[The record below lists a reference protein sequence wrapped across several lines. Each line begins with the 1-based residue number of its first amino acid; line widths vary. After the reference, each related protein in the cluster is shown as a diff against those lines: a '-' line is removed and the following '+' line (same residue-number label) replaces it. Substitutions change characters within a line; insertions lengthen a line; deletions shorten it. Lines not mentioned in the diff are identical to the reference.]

1 MNYFESLYS
10 SKIKRIVIPIP
21 GFRRYNKTITE
32 EGDSEFIG
40 RERIMSRILSW
51 LTESNNFT
59 GACLVTGYRGMGKSS
74 FVGEALSKI
83 VNHSTINKR
92 IFALL
97 KVVWLLITCHFL
109 MYIPL
114 NKRLAEMGTMHWLI
128 LFGLLLIVGCIL
140 YQIYR
145 KCIFK
150 QEFLYFPVKINIG
163 RDVYN
168 EKDILYLITK
178 NVYKQYIEYYK
189 STALHPLPSLA
200 SSFTKWSILVALTYH
215 PSCILSLVKH
225 IIPSDSHLYN
235 FFIDFYC
242 YFPYPFYLTY
252 FLIGYS
258 ILSACEKAVIFLLAR
273 YYSLPFMP
281 LSIVRNDLIRLNER
295 IDASIKQQISG
306 KIKEWGFLREK
317 QYQLASVREIEHEL
331 ISIFEKINQIGGTP
345 LLFPKI
351 RFIFILD
358 ELDKAD
364 IKELKTDDKNDEEQ
378 EQLIPPS
385 ASNDSLGSTYS
396 PRKRKNNLIRTLA
409 GMKYFL
415 STVKAKFIFVAGQEL
430 YDAYLADLSDRQFSL
445 SSIFNEVI
453 SVESFLKSHSCD
465 TSILTMTE
473 RLLCKQ
479 LMTVEQR
486 SKDGHIYPAYET
498 LQHYY
503 ALLST
508 SKNNSKKHPHWKLE
522 LEQRILFLYHFLYY
536 LIHTSNG
543 SPKKMILNLE
553 TYIRPQSYIDDKYI
567 DEDDKTDFYLNFGD
581 THNFKINFVHY
592 LAFPTIQ
599 GLVNQSQLYTD
610 KLLVSSSFL
619 VNHIYKYHNTG
630 FSWRNL
636 EYIPELLDI
645 NKMPGLRDFI
655 GTMINFMRQV
665 HLESIFCGLYLFK
678 FPMHLAEEIS
688 IASNRSD
695 ELSALFNF
703 SRDDSLAIKEHYL
716 SLIRYYSDKT
726 NTGCEGEATLL
737 PSMHHILGDIY
748 LAEEEYAMAIAEY
761 QTALQ
766 LLKKQLEPDP
776 TNVNID
782 PHLSSYMLFYVRN
795 MLKLGV
801 AYEKRK
807 TYNSAYVTYTELIDK
822 LIDFRYLNED
832 DLGLTYTQLPYWD
845 YNKDW
850 DNEHTILYLPQDIRN
865 KIIKA
870 HQSPLFNK
878 LLNLKP
884 YTEAIKETE
893 KLQTTEKKYTQWEPG
908 LDTEE
913 LSNIQGVQFK
923 TCDLHNELN
932 HISLTPRLKAII
944 SNISVFE
951 DIRFIYIAPLARL
964 FVLEKMQS
972 GGITRLN
979 IDQAV
984 SEFNYLHLLTD
995 SKYKSFLFA
1004 DFYRK
1009 LAEILYYKYQLPQEN
1024 VIVADKDVI
1033 KDKIKEIQEKCSIN
1047 IADKESEYSVSLFDT
1062 LYFYGYDIKK
1072 ILHDIYHKSYKK
1084 KQLNH
1089 KEKNVIIYFIQKLGC
1104 IPLDK
1109 NEYTENSIEKMFDNL
1124 RKVISVCINSKIIIP
1139 KPQGLFKEVYNCA
1152 LRQRISIKN
1161 GRNLP
1166 CYACKYYH
1174 ISLQTLLQNLIP
1186 ENNNPSIGRIS
1197 YVTLIQ
1203 WIINKGEPQ
1212 IRNLT
1217 ELHASLIA
1225 TTLEGIGNTFLS
1237 CIPVTNNNQLIL
1249 NNNDFIGFFLRLVE
1263 AYYDEKEEKDI
1274 SKDKDKKQ
1282 AIIDELNK
1290 RIDKSNKN
1298 YVPISQTEKSILYYW
1313 FATLFFSAAGNM
1325 LASFRCNRRIL
1336 EVFSTYIYHAKEK
1349 NENSKEKDKK
1359 LEKHSDFIRDMEKH
1373 IIQRALRRIYAH
1385 YEHINFSEAQ
1395 QLKLFF
1401 NKRQDETIPLR
1412 YLSHF
1417 PEIDEFLTVF
1427 YTLKLVFYR
1436 KRAHKLKDI
1445 DPSAYTK
1452 YWNLLKEYHNNIQTG
1467 HYKLITTS
1475 MQNIQNL
1482 QFKVLINEC
1491 ILRECGFKEIFDD
1504 DIMNSIN
1511 NNHFVKVN
1519 EALTSYWAK
1528 TEIDIHV
1535 LLDNIGV
1542 VCSPNQ
1548 SDDKL
1553 QRDLIEFLI
1562 TDSLFCLSK
1571 MITQILPQT
1580 NSTLYTN
1587 SFIAQLYYKMYLW
1600 NLIKTGLYYIYRG
1613 VESEVVD
1620 SQDFFK
1626 RIIEQ
1631 YNENNE
1637 LTEDVSKKFSTFY
1650 QTNISCVQGLSDL
1663 PSKPAQKFMEKL
1675 KKDVGEDAFKLLDN
1689 TYLAESTISL
1699 YNKAYEMS
1707 HGGNTYK
1714 QMISYMNL
1722 LDDDLNNDTSQFYL
1736 AIERFKQNKNLIEEE
1751 KETAE
1756 KKSVEKEKNLIE
1768 RRIKKLK
1775 IIVRN
1780 SSIYKADNYIQ
1791 DNKKSNL

>member
-1 MNYFESLYS
+1 MLTIIKPKETMNYFESLYS
-10 SKIKRIVIPIP
+10 SKIRRIVIPIP
-21 GFRRYNKTITE
+21 GFRHYNKTITE

-40 RERIMSRILSW
+40 RERIMSRILAW

-83 VNHSTINKR
+83 INHSTINKR

-114 NKRLAEMGTMHWLI
+114 NKQLAEIGIIHWLI
-128 LFGLLLIVGCIL
+128 LFGLLLIAGCIL

-145 KCIFK
+145 KCLFK
-150 QEFLYFPVKINIG
+150 QKFLYFPVKINIG

-189 STALHPLPSLA
+189 STALHPLSSLI
-200 SSFTKWSILVALTYH
+200 SSFTKWSILVALTYQ
-215 PSCILSLVKH
+215 PSCVLSLVTH
-225 IIPSDSHLYN
+225 IVPSNSHLYN

-242 YFPYPFYLTY
+242 CFPYTFYLAY

-258 ILSACEKAVIFLLAR
+258 ILSVCEKAAIFLLAR

-345 LLFPKI
+345 LLFPKV
-351 RFIFILD
+351 RFIFVLD

-364 IKELKTDDKNDEEQ
+364 VKVLKTDDKNEEEEQ
-378 EQLIPPS
+378 QLIPPS

-453 SVESFLKSHSCD
+453 SVDSFLKSYSSN

-503 ALLST
+503 TLLST
-508 SKNNSKKHPHWKLE
+508 SKNNSPKHPHWKLE

-553 TYIRPQSYIDDKYI
+553 TYIKPQSYIDDKYI
-567 DEDDKTDFYLNFGD
+567 DEDDKTDFYLSFGD

-645 NKMPGLRDFI
+645 NKIPGLRDFI

-665 HLESIFCGLYLFK
+665 HLESVFCGLYLFK

-688 IASNRSD
+688 IASSRSD

-726 NTGCEGEATLL
+726 KTGCEGEATLL
-737 PSMHHILGDIY
+737 PSLHHVLGDVY
-748 LAEEEYAMAIAEY
+748 LAEEEYAIAIAEY

-766 LLKKQLEPDP
+766 LLKKQLGSDP
-776 TNVNID
+776 TNVNTD
-782 PHLSSYMLFYVRN
+782 PHLASYMLFYVRN
-795 MLKLGV
+795 MLKLGT

-807 TYNSAYVTYTELIDK
+807 TYNSAYVTYTELIDQ
-822 LIDFRYLNED
+822 LIGFRYLNED

-850 DNEHTILYLPQDIRN
+850 DNEHTILYLPQDIR
-865 KIIKA
+865 KRIIKA
-870 HQSPLFNK
+870 HSPL
-878 LLNLKP
+878 LLNKMLNKVFNLKRH
-884 YTEAIKETE
+884 TKAIKKTE
-893 KLQTTEKKYTQWEPG
+893 NLQATEKKYTQWEPG

-944 SNISVFE
+944 SNTSVFE

-1009 LAEILYYKYQLPQEN
+1009 LAEILYYKYQLPQEKIFIADRN
-1024 VIVADKDVI
+1024 VK
-1033 KDKIKEIQEKCSIN
+1033 
-1047 IADKESEYSVSLFDT
+1047 DKESEYSVSLFDT

-1072 ILHDIYHKSYKK
+1072 LLHDIYHESYKK
-1084 KQLNH
+1084 KHNEKLTH
-1089 KEKNVIIYFIQKLGC
+1089 KEKNAIIHFIMKLGC
-1104 IPLDK
+1104 EPLDK

-1124 RKVISVCINSKIIIP
+1124 RKVISVYINSQISIP

-1152 LRQRISIKN
+1152 LRQKIAIKN

-1186 ENNNPSIGRIS
+1186 ENNKSSIERIT
-1197 YVTLIQ
+1197 YITLIQ
-1203 WIINKGEPQ
+1203 WIVNTRETHIQ
-1212 IRNLT
+1212 NLT

-1237 CIPVTNNNQLIL
+1237 CISAIKHNELFNPENNFAN
-1249 NNNDFIGFFLRLVE
+1249 FFLQLVKV
-1263 AYYDEKEEKDI
+1263 YYSKEENKEFY
-1274 SKDKDKKQ
+1274 KNKQ
-1282 AIIDELNK
+1282 QIIEQ
-1290 RIDKSNKN
+1290 IKSIQ
-1298 YVPISQTEKSILYYW
+1298 ISQAEKSILYYW
-1313 FATLFFSAAGNM
+1313 CATLFFSAAGNM
-1325 LASFRCNRRIL
+1325 LAAFRCNRRIL
-1336 EVFSTYIYHAKEK
+1336 EVFSTCIHNAQKQTY
-1349 NENSKEKDKK
+1349 NLPEN
-1359 LEKHSDFIRDMEKH
+1359 FIQDMEKH

-1401 NKRQDETIPLR
+1401 NKQQDEIIPLR

-1427 YTLKLVFYR
+1427 YTLKLVLYR
-1436 KRAHKLKDI
+1436 KCAHKSTDK
-1445 DPSAYTK
+1445 SSSEYTT
-1452 YWNLLKEYHNNIQTG
+1452 YLELLKKYHNNIQLG

-1475 MQNIQNL
+1475 MQNIHNL
-1482 QFKVLINEC
+1482 QFKVLLNEC
-1491 ILRECGFKEIFDD
+1491 ILRECGFEKIFDD
-1504 DIMNSIN
+1504 DTMNDVN

-1519 EALTSYWAK
+1519 QALANYWAE
-1528 TEIDIHV
+1528 TDIYA
-1535 LLDNIGV
+1535 LLDNIGIV
-1542 VCSPNQ
+1542 YTPNQ
-1548 SDDKL
+1548 SKEKL

-1587 SFIAQLYYKMYLW
+1587 SFIAQLYYNMYLW
-1600 NLIKTGLYYIYRG
+1600 NLIKTGLYHIYRG
-1613 VESEVVD
+1613 VESEDIDNQENLYFLQRIV
-1620 SQDFFK
+1620 K
-1626 RIIEQ
+1626 R
-1631 YNENNE
+1631 YNKNNK
-1637 LTEDVSKKFSTFY
+1637 LAEDISKEFSTSY
-1650 QTNISCVQGLSDL
+1650 QKSVSYVQGLNDR
-1663 PSKPAQKFMEKL
+1663 PRKPAQKFMMKL
-1675 KKDVGEDAFKLLDN
+1675 KKDIGEDNFKLLNN
-1689 TYLAESTISL
+1689 TYLAESTIAL

-1707 HGGNTYK
+1707 HGGNAYK

-1736 AIERFKQNKNLIEEE
+1736 AIERFKQNKDL
-1751 KETAE
+1751 T
-1756 KKSVEKEKNLIE
+1756 EKEKNLIE
-1768 RRIKKLK
+1768 NRIKKLK
-1775 IIVRN
+1775 TVVYN
-1780 SSIYKADNYIQ
+1780 SSIYEPNSYIQ
-1791 DNKKSNL
+1791 DNEI

>member
-10 SKIKRIVIPIP
+10 SKIRRIVIPIP
-21 GFRRYNKTITE
+21 GFRHYNKTITE

-40 RERIMSRILSW
+40 RERIMSRILAW

-83 VNHSTINKR
+83 INHSTINKR

-114 NKRLAEMGTMHWLI
+114 NKQLAEIGIMHWLI
-128 LFGLLLIVGCIL
+128 LFGLLLIAGCIL

-145 KCIFK
+145 KCLFK
-150 QEFLYFPVKINIG
+150 QKFLYFPVKINIG

-189 STALHPLPSLA
+189 STALHPLSSLI
-200 SSFTKWSILVALTYH
+200 SSFTKWSILVALTYQ
-215 PSCILSLVKH
+215 PSCVLSLVTH
-225 IIPSDSHLYN
+225 IVPSNSHLYI

-242 YFPYPFYLTY
+242 CFPYTFYLAY

-258 ILSACEKAVIFLLAR
+258 ILSVCEKAAIFLLAR
-273 YYSLPFMP
+273 YYSLPFMS

-345 LLFPKI
+345 LLFPKV
-351 RFIFILD
+351 RFIFVLD

-364 IKELKTDDKNDEEQ
+364 VKVLKTDDKNEEEEQ
-378 EQLIPPS
+378 QLIPPS

-453 SVESFLKSHSCD
+453 SVDSFLKSYSSN

-503 ALLST
+503 TLLST
-508 SKNNSKKHPHWKLE
+508 SKNNSPKHPHWKLE

-553 TYIRPQSYIDDKYI
+553 TYIKPQSYIDDKYI
-567 DEDDKTDFYLNFGD
+567 DEDDKTDFYLSFGD

-726 NTGCEGEATLL
+726 KTGCEGEATLL
-737 PSMHHILGDIY
+737 PSIHHILGDVY
-748 LAEEEYAMAIAEY
+748 LAEEEYAIAIAEY

-766 LLKKQLEPDP
+766 LLKKQLGSAP
-776 TNVNID
+776 TNVNTD
-782 PHLSSYMLFYVRN
+782 PHLASYMLFYVRN
-795 MLKLGV
+795 MLKLGI

-807 TYNSAYVTYTELIDK
+807 TYNSAYVTYTELIDQ
-822 LIDFRYLNED
+822 LIGFRYLNED
-832 DLGLTYTQLPYWD
+832 DLGITYKQLSYWE

-850 DNEHTILYLPQDIRN
+850 DNEHTILYLPQDIRE

-870 HQSPLFNK
+870 HNYKLFN
-878 LLNLKP
+878 LNS
-884 YTEAIKETE
+884 YTEAIKEAE
-893 KLQTTEKKYTQWEPG
+893 NLQTTEKKYTQWESG

-913 LSNIQGVQFK
+913 LSKIQGIQFK
-923 TCDLHNELN
+923 ACNLHDELN
-932 HISLTPRLKAII
+932 HISLTPRLKAVI

-951 DIRFIYIAPLARL
+951 DIRFIYIPPLARL

-1009 LAEILYYKYQLPQEN
+1009 LAEILYYKYQSPQEK
-1024 VIVADKDVI
+1024 IFIADNNTI
-1033 KDKIKEIQEKCSIN
+1033 HKDKKEE
-1047 IADKESEYSVSLFDT
+1047 DSVSFFDVLF
-1062 LYFYGYDIKK
+1062 FYGFDIKK
-1072 ILHDIYHKSYKK
+1072 MLHDIYQEIDKHKNNLTLKDKQDIYSSIYQKGKKILIDISKKSSINNKGSINETLNKLYDIFNRWLAIKYK
-1084 KQLNH
+1084 
-1089 KEKNVIIYFIQKLGC
+1089 IKLKIKFPPS
-1104 IPLDK
+1104 IPS
-1109 NEYTENSIEKMFDNL
+1109 EEI
-1124 RKVISVCINSKIIIP
+1124 
-1139 KPQGLFKEVYNCA
+1139 YNCA
-1152 LRQRISIKN
+1152 LRQKIAIKN

-1174 ISLQTLLQNLIP
+1174 ISLQTLLQNLMP
-1186 ENNNPSIGRIS
+1186 GNNNSSIERIT
-1197 YVTLIQ
+1197 YTTLIQ
-1203 WIINKGEPQ
+1203 WIIDKGETH
-1212 IRNLT
+1212 ILNLT

-1237 CIPVTNNNQLIL
+1237 CISVTKHNKQFNSENNFPN
-1249 NNNDFIGFFLRLVE
+1249 FFLRLVKV
-1263 AYYDEKEEKDI
+1263 YYSKEENEEFYKN
-1274 SKDKDKKQ
+1274 KQ
-1282 AIIDELNK
+1282 QVINQI
-1290 RIDKSNKN
+1290 KSIQ
-1298 YVPISQTEKSILYYW
+1298 ISQTEKSILYYW
-1313 FATLFFSAAGNM
+1313 CATLFFNAAGNM
-1325 LASFRCNRRIL
+1325 LAAFRCNRRIL
-1336 EVFSTYIYHAKEK
+1336 EVFSTYIHNLPKLAYTTY
-1349 NENSKEKDKK
+1349 NYFSKE
-1359 LEKHSDFIRDMEKH
+1359 SIRNLEKH

-1385 YEHINFSEAQ
+1385 YEHINFSEVQ

-1401 NKRQDETIPLR
+1401 NKQQDEIIPLR

-1427 YTLKLVFYR
+1427 YTLKLVVYR
-1436 KRAHKLKDI
+1436 KHAHKSKDK
-1445 DPSAYTK
+1445 SSFEYTT
-1452 YWNLLKEYHNNIQTG
+1452 YLELLKKYHNNIQLG

-1475 MQNIQNL
+1475 MQNIHNL
-1482 QFKVLINEC
+1482 QFKVLLNEC
-1491 ILRECGFKEIFDD
+1491 ILRECGFEKIFDD
-1504 DIMNSIN
+1504 DIMNDVN
-1511 NNHFVKVN
+1511 NDHFVKVN
-1519 EALTSYWAK
+1519 QALANYWAE
-1528 TEIDIHV
+1528 TDIYA
-1535 LLDNIGV
+1535 LLDNIGIV
-1542 VCSPNQ
+1542 YTPNQ
-1548 SDDKL
+1548 SNEKL

-1587 SFIAQLYYKMYLW
+1587 SFIAQLYYNMYLW
-1600 NLIKTGLYYIYRG
+1600 NLIKTGLYHIYRG
-1613 VESEVVD
+1613 VESED
-1620 SQDFFK
+1620 IDNQENLYSLQ
-1626 RIIEQ
+1626 RIVKQ
-1631 YNENNE
+1631 YNKNNK
-1637 LTEDVSKKFSTFY
+1637 LAEDISKEFSTSY
-1650 QTNISCVQGLSDL
+1650 QKSVSYVQGLNDR
-1663 PSKPAQKFMEKL
+1663 PRKPAQKFMMKL
-1675 KKDVGEDAFKLLDN
+1675 KKDIGEDNFKLLNN
-1689 TYLAESTISL
+1689 TYLAESTIAL

-1707 HGGNTYK
+1707 HGGNAYK

-1768 RRIKKLK
+1768 NRIKKLK
-1775 IIVRN
+1775 TVVYN
-1780 SSIYKADNYIQ
+1780 SSIYEPNSYIQ
-1791 DNKKSNL
+1791 DNEI

>member
-128 LFGLLLIVGCIL
+128 LFGLLLIAGCIL
-140 YQIYR
+140 FQIYR

-189 STALHPLPSLA
+189 STALHPLPSLI
-200 SSFTKWSILVALTYH
+200 SSFTKWSILVALTYY
-215 PSCILSLVKH
+215 PLCFLSLVK
-225 IIPSDSHLYN
+225 DSHLYN
-235 FFIDFYC
+235 FFANFYC
-242 YFPYPFYLTY
+242 CFPYIFYLVY

-345 LLFPKI
+345 LFFPKI
-351 RFIFILD
+351 RFIFVLD

-364 IKELKTDDKNDEEQ
+364 VKELKTDDKNDEEQ

-453 SVESFLKSHSCD
+453 SVDSFLKSHSSD

-479 LMTVEQR
+479 LMTIEQR

-503 ALLST
+503 TLLST
-508 SKNNSKKHPHWKLE
+508 SKNNSPKHPHWELE

-553 TYIRPQSYIDDKYI
+553 TYIKPQSYIDDKYI

-748 LAEEEYAMAIAEY
+748 LAEEEYAIAIAEY

-766 LLKKQLEPDP
+766 LLKKQLESNS

-807 TYNSAYVTYTELIDK
+807 TFNSAYVTYTELIDK

-850 DNEHTILYLPQDIRN
+850 DNEHTILYLPQDIRER
-865 KIIKA
+865 IIKA
-870 HQSPLFNK
+870 HSPL
-878 LLNLKP
+878 LLNNMLNKVFNLKRHTKTIKK
-884 YTEAIKETE
+884 TEN
-893 KLQTTEKKYTQWEPG
+893 LQATEKKYTQWEPG

-913 LSNIQGVQFK
+913 LSKIRGVQFK

-932 HISLTPRLKAII
+932 HISLTPRLKAVI

-1024 VIVADKDVI
+1024 VIVADKD
-1033 KDKIKEIQEKCSIN
+1033 IKEIQEKCSIN
-1047 IADKESEYSVSLFDT
+1047 ITDKESEYSVSLFDT

-1072 ILHDIYHKSYKK
+1072 ILHDLFHESYKK
-1084 KQLNH
+1084 EKRNQE
-1089 KEKNVIIYFIQKLGC
+1089 KEKCKVKNAIAYCIQKLGC
-1104 IPLDK
+1104 NPLDK
-1109 NEYTENSIEKMFDNL
+1109 KEYTENSIEKMFDDLNN
-1124 RKVISVCINSKIIIP
+1124 VISTYIP
-1139 KPQGLFKEVYNCA
+1139 EITLKKPDGSFEEIYNCA
-1152 LRQRISIKN
+1152 LRQKIAIKN
-1161 GRNLP
+1161 GNNLP

-1186 ENNNPSIGRIS
+1186 ESNNFSIERIS

-1225 TTLEGIGNTFLS
+1225 TTLEGIGNTFIS

-1282 AIIDELNK
+1282 AIINELNE
-1290 RIDKSNKN
+1290 RINKSNKD

-1313 FATLFFSAAGNM
+1313 FATLFFSTAGNM
-1325 LASFRCNRRIL
+1325 LAAFRCNRRIL
-1336 EVFSTYIYHAKEK
+1336 EVFSTCI
-1349 NENSKEKDKK
+1349 NLKDDEDE
-1359 LEKHSDFIRDMEKH
+1359 LSDKFITKMEKY

-1401 NKRQDETIPLR
+1401 NKRQDETISLR

-1427 YTLKLVFYR
+1427 YTLKLVVYR
-1436 KRAHKLKDI
+1436 KRAHKLKNT

-1452 YWNLLKEYHNNIQTG
+1452 YWNLLKEYHNNIQMG

-1491 ILRECGFKEIFDD
+1491 ILRKCGFNDVFDD
-1504 DIMNSIN
+1504 TTMNKVN

-1519 EALTSYWAK
+1519 EALASYWAK

-1542 VCSPNQ
+1542 VCSSSQ

-1553 QRDLIEFLI
+1553 QKDLIEFLI

-1600 NLIKTGLYYIYRG
+1600 NLIKTGLYHIYRG
-1613 VESEVVD
+1613 IESEVIDDQEYLSFLKQIV
-1620 SQDFFK
+1620 K
-1626 RIIEQ
+1626 RYDE
-1631 YNENNE
+1631 NE
-1637 LTEDVSKKFSTFY
+1637 LTEDVSRKFSTFY
-1650 QTNISCVQGLSDL
+1650 QTSISCVQGLSDL

-1675 KKDVGEDAFKLLDN
+1675 KKDVGEDNFKLLDN

-1707 HGGNTYK
+1707 HGGNAYK

-1736 AIERFKQNKNLIEEE
+1736 AIERFKQNNNLIEEE

-1775 IIVRN
+1775 TVVRN
-1780 SSIYKADNYIQ
+1780 SSIYKADKYIQ
-1791 DNKKSNL
+1791 NNKISNL

>member
-128 LFGLLLIVGCIL
+128 LFGLLLIAGCIL

-150 QEFLYFPVKINIG
+150 QKFLYFPVKINIG

-189 STALHPLPSLA
+189 STALHPLPSLI

-215 PSCILSLVKH
+215 PFCILSLVKH
-225 IIPSDSHLYN
+225 IIPSDSHLYK

-242 YFPYPFYLTY
+242 CFPYTFYSAY

-258 ILSACEKAVIFLLAR
+258 ILSVCEKAAIFLLAR

-345 LLFPKI
+345 LFFLKI
-351 RFIFILD
+351 RFIFVLD

-364 IKELKTDDKNDEEQ
+364 VKELKTDDKNDEEQ

-453 SVESFLKSHSCD
+453 SVDSFLKSHSSD

-479 LMTVEQR
+479 LMTIEQR

-503 ALLST
+503 TLLST
-508 SKNNSKKHPHWKLE
+508 SKNNSPKHPHWELE

-553 TYIRPQSYIDDKYI
+553 TYIKPQSYIDDKYI

-748 LAEEEYAMAIAEY
+748 LAEEEYAIAIAEY

-807 TYNSAYVTYTELIDK
+807 TFNSAYVTYTELIDK

-850 DNEHTILYLPQDIRN
+850 DNEHTILYLPQDIRER
-865 KIIKA
+865 IIKA
-870 HQSPLFNK
+870 HSPL
-878 LLNLKP
+878 LLNNMLNKVFNLKRHTKTIKK
-884 YTEAIKETE
+884 TEN
-893 KLQTTEKKYTQWEPG
+893 LQATEKKYTQWEPG

-913 LSNIQGVQFK
+913 LSKIRGVQFK

-1024 VIVADKDVI
+1024 VIVADRDVI

-1186 ENNNPSIGRIS
+1186 ENNNSSIERINH
-1197 YVTLIQ
+1197 VTLIQ

-1237 CIPVTNNNQLIL
+1237 CIPVINNNQSVLS
-1249 NNNDFIGFFLRLVE
+1249 NNFIENFLQLVKI
-1263 AYYDEKEEKDI
+1263 YYSKKGETDI
-1274 SKDKDKKQ
+1274 SKDKKEAQDTTDKLK
-1282 AIIDELNK
+1282 K
-1290 RIDKSNKN
+1290 
-1298 YVPISQTEKSILYYW
+1298 ISQTEKSILYYW

-1325 LASFRCNRRIL
+1325 LAAFRCNRRIL
-1336 EVFSTYIYHAKEK
+1336 EVFSTCIYHSKEK
-1349 NENSKEKDKK
+1349 DENSKEKD
-1359 LEKHSDFIRDMEKH
+1359 DFIQNMDKH
-1373 IIQRALRRIYAH
+1373 IIQHALRRIYAH
-1385 YEHINFSEAQ
+1385 YEHINFSEVQ

-1401 NKRQDETIPLR
+1401 NKRQDETISLR

-1427 YTLKLVFYR
+1427 YTLKLVVYR
-1436 KRAHKLKDI
+1436 KRAHKLKNT

-1452 YWNLLKEYHNNIQTG
+1452 YWNLLKEYHNNIQMG

-1491 ILRECGFKEIFDD
+1491 ILRECGFNDVFDD
-1504 DIMNSIN
+1504 TKMNEPN
-1511 NNHFVKVN
+1511 NNHFAKVN
-1519 EALTSYWAK
+1519 EALANYWTEK
-1528 TEIDIHV
+1528 EIDIHT
-1535 LLDNIGV
+1535 LLDKIGV
-1542 VCSPNQ
+1542 ICSSSQ

-1553 QRDLIEFLI
+1553 QKDLIEFLI

-1600 NLIKTGLYYIYRG
+1600 NLIKTGLYHIYRG
-1613 VESEVVD
+1613 IESEVIDDQEYLSFLKQIV
-1620 SQDFFK
+1620 K
-1626 RIIEQ
+1626 RYDENEQ
-1631 YNENNE
+1631 
-1637 LTEDVSKKFSTFY
+1637 TEDVSRKFSTFY
-1650 QTNISCVQGLSDL
+1650 QTSISCVQGLSDL

-1675 KKDVGEDAFKLLDN
+1675 KKDVGEDNFKLLDN

-1791 DNKKSNL
+1791 DNKI

>member
-1 MNYFESLYS
+1 MS
-10 SKIKRIVIPIP
+10 IMRRIS
-21 GFRRYNKTITE
+21 F
-32 EGDSEFIG
+32 
-40 RERIMSRILSW
+40 ILSPKMC
-51 LTESNNFT
+51 N
-59 GACLVTGYRGMGKSS
+59 
-74 FVGEALSKI
+74 
-83 VNHSTINKR
+83 
-92 IFALL
+92 
-97 KVVWLLITCHFL
+97 
-109 MYIPL
+109 
-114 NKRLAEMGTMHWLI
+114 
-128 LFGLLLIVGCIL
+128 
-140 YQIYR
+140 
-145 KCIFK
+145 
-150 QEFLYFPVKINIG
+150 
-163 RDVYN
+163 
-168 EKDILYLITK
+168 
-178 NVYKQYIEYYK
+178 IEYYK
-189 STALHPLPSLA
+189 STALHPLPSLV
-200 SSFTKWSILVALTYH
+200 SSFTKWSILVALTYY
-215 PSCILSLVKH
+215 PLCTLSLVK
-225 IIPSDSHLYN
+225 DSHLYK

-242 YFPYPFYLTY
+242 CFPYTFYLAY

-258 ILSACEKAVIFLLAR
+258 ILSVCEKAAIFLLAR

-351 RFIFILD
+351 RFIFVLD

-364 IKELKTDDKNDEEQ
+364 VKELKTDDKNDEEQ

-453 SVESFLKSHSCD
+453 SVESFLKSYSSD

-503 ALLST
+503 TLLST
-508 SKNNSKKHPHWKLE
+508 SKDNSQKHPHWKLE

-716 SLIRYYSDKT
+716 SLIRYYSDKI

-766 LLKKQLEPDP
+766 LLKKQLESDP

-822 LIDFRYLNED
+822 LIDFRYLNEN
-832 DLGLTYTQLPYWD
+832 DLGLTYTQEQYWN

-850 DNEHTILYLPQDIRN
+850 DNEHTILYLPQDIRD

-870 HQSPLFNK
+870 HQSSLFNK
-878 LLNLKP
+878 LLNKLFNLKRH
-884 YTEAIKETE
+884 TKAIKEIE
-893 KLQTTEKKYTQWEPG
+893 NLQTAEKKYTQWEPG
-908 LDTEE
+908 LDTEKLTE
-913 LSNIQGVQFK
+913 IQGVQFK

-995 SKYKSFLFA
+995 SKYKSFLLA

-1024 VIVADKDVI
+1024 VIVADRNII

-1047 IADKESEYSVSLFDT
+1047 ITDKESEYSVSLFDT

-1072 ILHDIYHKSYKK
+1072 ILHDLFHESYKK
-1084 KQLNH
+1084 EKRNQEKEE
-1089 KEKNVIIYFIQKLGC
+1089 KEKCKVKNAIVYCIQKLGC
-1104 IPLDK
+1104 NPLDK
-1109 NEYTENSIEKMFDNL
+1109 KEYTENSIEKMFDDLIN
-1124 RKVISVCINSKIIIP
+1124 VISTYIP
-1139 KPQGLFKEVYNCA
+1139 DITLKKPDGSFEAIYNCA
-1152 LRQRISIKN
+1152 LRQRIAIKN

-1186 ENNNPSIGRIS
+1186 GNNNSSIGRIS
-1197 YVTLIQ
+1197 YVTIIQ

-1237 CIPVTNNNQLIL
+1237 CIPVTNNNQFIL

-1290 RIDKSNKN
+1290 RIDKSKKD

-1325 LASFRCNRRIL
+1325 LAAFRCNRRIL
-1336 EVFSTYIYHAKEK
+1336 EVFSTCMYHSKEK
-1349 NENSKEKDKK
+1349 DENSKEKD
-1359 LEKHSDFIRDMEKH
+1359 DFIQNMDKH

-1385 YEHINFSEAQ
+1385 YEHINFSEVQ

-1401 NKRQDETIPLR
+1401 NKRQDETISLR

-1427 YTLKLVFYR
+1427 YTLKLVVYR
-1436 KRAHKLKDI
+1436 KRAHKKNT

-1452 YWNLLKEYHNNIQTG
+1452 YWNLLKEYHNNIQMG

-1491 ILRECGFKEIFDD
+1491 ILRECGFNDVFDD
-1504 DIMNSIN
+1504 TTMNKVN

-1519 EALTSYWAK
+1519 EALASYWAK

-1553 QRDLIEFLI
+1553 QKDLIEFLI

-1600 NLIKTGLYYIYRG
+1600 NLIKTGLYHIYRG
-1613 VESEVVD
+1613 IESEVIDDQEYLSFLKQIV
-1620 SQDFFK
+1620 K
-1626 RIIEQ
+1626 R
-1631 YNENNE
+1631 YDENK
-1637 LTEDVSKKFSTFY
+1637 LTEDVSRKFSTFY
-1650 QTNISCVQGLSDL
+1650 QTSISCVQGLSDL

-1675 KKDVGEDAFKLLDN
+1675 KKDVGEDNFKLLDN

-1707 HGGNTYK
+1707 HGGNAYK

-1751 KETAE
+1751 KETE
-1756 KKSVEKEKNLIE
+1756 EKEKNLIE

-1775 IIVRN
+1775 TVVRN

-1791 DNKKSNL
+1791 NNKISNL

>member
-242 YFPYPFYLTY
+242 CFPYTFYLAY

-258 ILSACEKAVIFLLAR
+258 ILSVCEKAAIFLLAR

-385 ASNDSLGSTYS
+385 ASNDSLGSTHS

-430 YDAYLADLSDRQFSL
+430 YEAYLADLSDRQFSL

-553 TYIRPQSYIDDKYI
+553 TYIRPQSYIDNKYI

-865 KIIKA
+865 KIIKV
-870 HQSPLFNK
+870 HQSSLFNK
-878 LLNLKP
+878 LFNLKP

-984 SEFNYLHLLTD
+984 SEFNYLHLLAD
-995 SKYKSFLFA
+995 SKYKSFLLA

-1024 VIVADKDVI
+1024 VIVADSKTIHKNGKDE
-1033 KDKIKEIQEKCSIN
+1033 D
-1047 IADKESEYSVSLFDT
+1047 SVSFFDVLF
-1062 LYFYGYDIKK
+1062 FYGYDIKK
-1072 ILHDIYHKSYKK
+1072 MLHDIYQKIYNQKSYDQKEKFTYK
-1084 KQLNH
+1084 KQRD
-1089 KEKNVIIYFIQKLGC
+1089 IYSK
-1104 IPLDK
+1104 
-1109 NEYTENSIEKMFDNL
+1109 L
-1124 RKVISVCINSKIIIP
+1124 RKRGKKILIDISKMSLINDESINELLNELYDSFNRWLELKYKIKLNI
-1139 KPQGLFKEVYNCA
+1139 KFPQYIFLKEVYRCA
-1152 LRQRISIKN
+1152 LRQRIAIKN

-1186 ENNNPSIGRIS
+1186 GNNNSSIGRIS

-1290 RIDKSNKN
+1290 RIDKSKN
-1298 YVPISQTEKSILYYW
+1298 DYVPISQTEKSILYYW

-1325 LASFRCNRRIL
+1325 LAAFRCNRRIL
-1336 EVFSTYIYHAKEK
+1336 EVFSTCIYHSKEK
-1349 NENSKEKDKK
+1349 DENSKEKD
-1359 LEKHSDFIRDMEKH
+1359 DFIQNMDKH

-1385 YEHINFSEAQ
+1385 YEHINFSEVQ

-1401 NKRQDETIPLR
+1401 NKRQDETISLR

-1427 YTLKLVFYR
+1427 YTLKLVVYR
-1436 KRAHKLKDI
+1436 KRAHKLKNT

-1452 YWNLLKEYHNNIQTG
+1452 YWNLLKEYHNNIQMG

-1491 ILRECGFKEIFDD
+1491 ILRECGFNDVFDD
-1504 DIMNSIN
+1504 TKMNEPN
-1511 NNHFVKVN
+1511 NNHFAKVN
-1519 EALTSYWAK
+1519 EALANYWTEK
-1528 TEIDIHV
+1528 EIDIHT
-1535 LLDNIGV
+1535 LLDKIGV
-1542 VCSPNQ
+1542 ICSSSQ

-1553 QRDLIEFLI
+1553 QKDLIEFLI

-1600 NLIKTGLYYIYRG
+1600 NLIKTGLYHIYRG
-1613 VESEVVD
+1613 IESEVID
-1620 SQDFFK
+1620 DQEYLSFLK
-1626 RIIEQ
+1626 RIVKQ
-1631 YNENNE
+1631 YDENE
-1637 LTEDVSKKFSTFY
+1637 LTEDVSRKFSTFY
-1650 QTNISCVQGLSDL
+1650 QTSISCVQGLSDL

-1675 KKDVGEDAFKLLDN
+1675 KKDVGEDNFKLLDN

-1707 HGGNTYK
+1707 HGGNAYK

-1775 IIVRN
+1775 TVVRN
-1780 SSIYKADNYIQ
+1780 SSIYKADKYIQ
-1791 DNKKSNL
+1791 NNKISNL

>member
-10 SKIKRIVIPIP
+10 SKIRRIVIPIP

-40 RERIMSRILSW
+40 RERIMARIRSW

-83 VNHSTINKR
+83 VNHSTNNKR

-97 KVVWLLITCHFL
+97 KVVWLLFTCHFL

-114 NKRLAEMGTMHWLI
+114 DKRLAEMGTMHWFI
-128 LFGLLLIVGCIL
+128 LFGLLLIAGCIL

-150 QEFLYFPVKINIG
+150 QKFLYFPVKINIG

-189 STALHPLPSLA
+189 STALHPLPSLV
-200 SSFTKWSILVALTYH
+200 SSFTKWSILVALTYY
-215 PSCILSLVKH
+215 PLCIRYLVTQILS
-225 IIPSDSHLYN
+225 SDSHLYK
-235 FFIDFYC
+235 FFVDFYC
-242 YFPYPFYLTY
+242 CFPYTFYLTY

-258 ILSACEKAVIFLLAR
+258 FLSACEKAIIFLLAQ

-306 KIKEWGFLREK
+306 KIREWGFLREK

-345 LLFPKI
+345 LFFPKI
-351 RFIFILD
+351 RFIFVLD

-364 IKELKTDDKNDEEQ
+364 VKELKTDDKNDEEQ
-378 EQLIPPS
+378 ERLIPPS
-385 ASNDSLGSTYS
+385 TSNDSLGSTYS

-453 SVESFLKSHSCD
+453 SVDSFLKSYSSN

-503 ALLST
+503 TILST

-553 TYIRPQSYIDDKYI
+553 TYIKPLSNIDDKYI
-567 DEDDKTDFYLNFGD
+567 DEDDKADFYLNFGD
-581 THNFKINFVHY
+581 TYNFKINFVHY

-645 NKMPGLRDFI
+645 NKIPGLRDFI

-688 IASNRSD
+688 IASSRSD

-716 SLIRYYSDKT
+716 SLIRYYSNKT

-737 PSMHHILGDIY
+737 PSIHHILGDIY
-748 LAEEEYAMAIAEY
+748 LAEEEYTLAISEY

-766 LLKKQLEPDP
+766 LLKKQMDSDS
-776 TNVNID
+776 TNDKTD
-782 PHLSSYMLFYVRN
+782 PHLASYMLFYVRN

-807 TYNSAYVTYTELIDK
+807 TYNSAYVTYTELIDN
-822 LIDFRYLNED
+822 LINFRYLNEN

-850 DNEHTILYLPQDIRN
+850 DNEHTILYLPQDIRE

-870 HQSPLFNK
+870 HNSSLFSK
-878 LLNLKP
+878 LFNLKP

-893 KLQTTEKKYTQWEPG
+893 NLQTAEKKYTQWEPG

-913 LSNIQGVQFK
+913 PLKIRGAQFK

-995 SKYKSFLFA
+995 SKYKSFLSA

-1009 LAEILYYKYQLPQEN
+1009 LAEILYYKYQLPQEK
-1024 VIVADKDVI
+1024 IFEKIFIADRDI
-1033 KDKIKEIQEKCSIN
+1033 KDKIKEIQKRYSIN
-1047 IADKESEYSVSLFDT
+1047 ITDKESEYSVSLFDT
-1062 LYFYGYDIKK
+1062 LYFYGYDINK
-1072 ILHDIYHKSYKK
+1072 ILHDSFYESYKNK
-1084 KQLNH
+1084 HNKELNQ
-1089 KEKNVIIYFIQKLGC
+1089 KEKNAIVYCIHKLGYD
-1104 IPLDK
+1104 PLDK
-1109 NEYTENSIEKMFDNL
+1109 KEYTEESIEKMFDNL
-1124 RKVISVCINSKIIIP
+1124 NIVISRYIDSEINLNKP
-1139 KPQGLFKEVYNCA
+1139 KGSFEEIYNCA
-1152 LRQRISIKN
+1152 LRQKIAIKN

-1174 ISLQTLLQNLIP
+1174 ISLQILLPNLIP
-1186 ENNNPSIGRIS
+1186 GNNNSSIGRIT
-1197 YVTLIQ
+1197 YITFIK
-1203 WIINKGEPQ
+1203 WIINKGESQ

-1237 CIPVTNNNQLIL
+1237 CIPVTNNDQTIL

-1274 SKDKDKKQ
+1274 SKYKDKKQ

-1336 EVFSTYIYHAKEK
+1336 EVFSTCIYHL
-1349 NENSKEKDKK
+1349 KEKDDK
-1359 LEKHSDFIRDMEKH
+1359 EKDEFKFIQNMEKH

-1401 NKRQDETIPLR
+1401 NKRQDETIHLR

-1427 YTLKLVFYR
+1427 YTLKLIFYR
-1436 KRAHKLKDI
+1436 QCAHKSGNKKT
-1445 DPSAYTK
+1445 SEYAK
-1452 YWNLLKEYHNNIQTG
+1452 YWDLLKKYHNNIQMG
-1467 HYKLITTS
+1467 HYKLVTTS

-1482 QFKVLINEC
+1482 QFKVLLNEC
-1491 ILRECGFKEIFDD
+1491 ILRECGFNDVFDD
-1504 DIMNSIN
+1504 AKMNKIN
-1511 NNHFVKVN
+1511 NNHFLKVN
-1519 EALTSYWAK
+1519 EALASYWEK
-1528 TEIDIHV
+1528 TEIDIHA

-1571 MITQILPQT
+1571 MISQILPQT

-1587 SFIAQLYYKMYLW
+1587 SFIAQLYYNMYLW
-1600 NLIKTGLYYIYRG
+1600 NLIKTGLYHIYRG
-1613 VESEVVD
+1613 AESDIIDNQENLSFLKLIV
-1620 SQDFFK
+1620 K
-1626 RIIEQ
+1626 R
-1631 YNENNE
+1631 YDENNE
-1637 LTEDVSKKFSTFY
+1637 QTEDASKEFSIFY
-1650 QTNISCVQGLSDL
+1650 QKSVSYVQGLGDL
-1663 PSKPAQKFMEKL
+1663 PPKPAQKFVKKL
-1675 KKDVGEDAFKLLDN
+1675 KADIGSDNFKLLNN
-1689 TYLAESTISL
+1689 TYLAESTIRF
-1699 YNKAYEMS
+1699 YNKAHEMS
-1707 HGGNTYK
+1707 HGGNAYT

-1736 AIERFKQNKNLIEEE
+1736 AIERFKQNKNLLE
-1751 KETAE
+1751 A
-1756 KKSVEKEKNLIE
+1756 EKEKNLIE

-1775 IIVRN
+1775 TVVHN
-1780 SSIYKADNYIQ
+1780 SSIYKDDNYIQ
-1791 DNKKSNL
+1791 DNKMLNL

>member
-10 SKIKRIVIPIP
+10 SKIRRIVIPIP

-40 RERIMSRILSW
+40 RERIMARILSW

-83 VNHSTINKR
+83 VSNFTINKR
-92 IFALL
+92 VFALL
-97 KVVWLLITCHFL
+97 KVLWLLMTCHFL

-114 NKRLAEMGTMHWLI
+114 NKRLAEMGTIHWLI
-128 LFGLLLIVGCIL
+128 LFGLLLIAGCIL

-145 KCIFK
+145 KYIFK
-150 QEFLYFPVKINIG
+150 QKFLYFPVKINIG

-189 STALHPLPSLA
+189 STALHPLSSLI
-200 SSFTKWSILVALTYH
+200 STFIKWSILVALTYH
-215 PSCILSLVKH
+215 SSCILSLIAY
-225 IIPSDSHLYN
+225 IIPQGSNLYK
-235 FFIDFYC
+235 FFADFYC
-242 YFPYPFYLTY
+242 YFPYTFYLAY

-258 ILSACEKAVIFLLAR
+258 ILSVCEKAIIFLLAR

-306 KIKEWGFLREK
+306 KIKEWGFIREK

-351 RFIFILD
+351 RFIFVLD

-364 IKELKTDDKNDEEQ
+364 IKELKANDKNEDEQ

-385 ASNDSLGSTYS
+385 ASNDSLGTTYS

-453 SVESFLKSHSCD
+453 FVDSFLKSHSSD

-479 LMTVEQR
+479 LMTVEER

-503 ALLST
+503 SLLST
-508 SKNNSKKHPHWKLE
+508 SKSDSKKHPHWKLE

-553 TYIRPQSYIDDKYI
+553 TYIKPQSYIDDKYI
-567 DEDDKTDFYLNFGD
+567 DEDDKTDFYLSFGD

-665 HLESIFCGLYLFK
+665 HLESVFCGLYLFK

-748 LAEEEYAMAIAEY
+748 LAEEEYAIAIAEY

-766 LLKKQLEPDP
+766 LLKKQLESTP

-782 PHLSSYMLFYVRN
+782 PHLASYMLFYVRN

-832 DLGLTYTQLPYWD
+832 DLGLTYRQLPYWE

-850 DNEHTILYLPQDIRN
+850 DNEHTILYLPQDIRE
-865 KIIKA
+865 KIIQA
-870 HQSPLFNK
+870 HNSSSHNK
-878 LLNLKP
+878 LFNLKP

-893 KLQTTEKKYTQWEPG
+893 NLQTVEKKYTQWEPG
-908 LDTEE
+908 PDTEE
-913 LSNIQGVQFK
+913 SLNIRGVQFK
-923 TCDLHNELN
+923 TCDLHDELN
-932 HISLTPRLKAII
+932 HISLTPRLKAVI

-995 SKYKSFLFA
+995 SKYKSFLLA

-1009 LAEILYYKYQLPQEN
+1009 LAEILYYKYQLPQEK
-1024 VIVADKDVI
+1024 IIIAE
-1033 KDKIKEIQEKCSIN
+1033 DKIKKFQEECSID
-1047 IADKESEYSVSLFDT
+1047 IIDDRESECSVSLFDT

-1072 ILHDIYHKSYKK
+1072 MLHDLFCNSYKNK
-1084 KQLNH
+1084 KNMSLDQ
-1089 KEKNVIIYFIQKLGC
+1089 KEKSAIVYFIRKLGC
-1104 IPLDK
+1104 YPLDK
-1109 NEYTENSIEKMFDNL
+1109 NEYTENSIGKMFVDLN
-1124 RKVISVCINSKIIIP
+1124 KVILTITKISDNTLN
-1139 KPQGLFKEVYNCA
+1139 KPDGSFEEIYNCA
-1152 LRQRISIKN
+1152 IRQKIAIKN
-1161 GRNLP
+1161 GNNLP

-1174 ISLQTLLQNLIP
+1174 ISLQTLLHNIIP
-1186 ENNNPSIGRIS
+1186 ENNNSSIERIS
-1197 YVTLIQ
+1197 YITLIQ
-1203 WIINKGEPQ
+1203 WIINNGKPQ

-1237 CIPVTNNNQLIL
+1237 CMPVIS
-1249 NNNDFIGFFLRLVE
+1249 NNNDRGVLDNTFIKDFLRLVE
-1263 AYYDEKEEKDI
+1263 VYYDEKEEDIKDEQTI
-1274 SKDKDKKQ
+1274 INNLKK
-1282 AIIDELNK
+1282 IN
-1290 RIDKSNKN
+1290 
-1298 YVPISQTEKSILYYW
+1298 QTEKSILYYW
-1313 FATLFFSAAGNM
+1313 CATLFFSAAGNM
-1325 LASFRCNRRIL
+1325 LAAFRCNRRIL
-1336 EVFSTYIYHAKEK
+1336 EIFSTLIYHLKEEYSLFYDGDD
-1349 NENSKEKDKK
+1349 NGDG
-1359 LEKHSDFIRDMEKH
+1359 DFIRNIEKH

-1401 NKRQDETIPLR
+1401 NKRQDEPIPLR

-1427 YTLKLVFYR
+1427 YTLKLVSYR
-1436 KRAHKLKDI
+1436 ERAHKLKVI
-1445 DPSAYTK
+1445 NPSAYTK
-1452 YWNLLKEYHNNIQTG
+1452 YWNLLKEYHNNIQMG
-1467 HYKLITTS
+1467 HYKLISTS
-1475 MQNIQNL
+1475 MQNIYNL
-1482 QFKVLINEC
+1482 QFKVLLNEC
-1491 ILRECGFKEIFDD
+1491 ILRECGFDNVFEDS
-1504 DIMNSIN
+1504 IMNGVN
-1511 NNHFVKVN
+1511 NNHFIKIN
-1519 EALTSYWAK
+1519 EALANYWTE
-1528 TEIDIHV
+1528 TEIDIHT
-1535 LLDNIGV
+1535 LLDNIDV
-1542 VCSPNQ
+1542 ICSSSQ
-1548 SDDKL
+1548 SDDKM

-1562 TDSLFCLSK
+1562 VDSLFCLSK
-1571 MITQILPQT
+1571 IITQILPQT

-1600 NLIKTGLYYIYRG
+1600 NLIKTGLYHIYRG
-1613 VESEVVD
+1613 VELEAVD
-1620 SQDFFK
+1620 STQNLFFLEQ
-1626 RIIEQ
+1626 IANQ
-1631 YNENNE
+1631 YNEGNK
-1637 LTEDVSKKFSTFY
+1637 LTENSLKEFFTFY
-1650 QTNISCVQGLSDL
+1650 QKSISCVQGLSDL

-1675 KKDVGEDAFKLLDN
+1675 KKDIGIDNFKLLNN
-1689 TYLAESTISL
+1689 TYLAESTIAF
-1699 YNKAYEMS
+1699 YNKAHEMS
-1707 HGGNTYK
+1707 HGGNAYK

-1736 AIERFKQNKNLIEEE
+1736 AIERFKQNRKLIEG
-1751 KETAE
+1751 
-1756 KKSVEKEKNLIE
+1756 
-1768 RRIKKLK
+1768 RIRKLK
-1775 IIVRN
+1775 TVVHN
-1780 SSIYKADNYIQ
+1780 SSIYKADNYI
-1791 DNKKSNL
+1791 

>member
-140 YQIYR
+140 YKIYR

-200 SSFTKWSILVALTYH
+200 SSFTKWSILVALIYH

-242 YFPYPFYLTY
+242 CFPYTFYLAY

-258 ILSACEKAVIFLLAR
+258 ILSVCEKAAIFLLAR

-385 ASNDSLGSTYS
+385 ASNDSLGSSHS

-430 YDAYLADLSDRQFSL
+430 YEAYLADLSDRQFSL

-748 LAEEEYAMAIAEY
+748 LAEEEYAIAIAEY

-766 LLKKQLEPDP
+766 LLKKQLESNS

-850 DNEHTILYLPQDIRN
+850 DNEHTILYLPQNIRE

-870 HQSPLFNK
+870 HQSSLFNK
-878 LLNLKP
+878 LLNKLFNLKRH
-884 YTEAIKETE
+884 TKAIKEIE
-893 KLQTTEKKYTQWEPG
+893 NLQTAEKKYTQWEPE
-908 LDTEE
+908 LDTEKLTE
-913 LSNIQGVQFK
+913 IQGVQFK

-1024 VIVADKDVI
+1024 VIVADRNII
-1033 KDKIKEIQEKCSIN
+1033 KDKIKEIQEKYSIN
-1047 IADKESEYSVSLFDT
+1047 ITDKESEYSVSLFDT

-1072 ILHDIYHKSYKK
+1072 ILHDLFHESYKK
-1084 KQLNH
+1084 EKRNQE
-1089 KEKNVIIYFIQKLGC
+1089 KEKCKVKNAIVYCIQKLGC
-1104 IPLDK
+1104 NPLDK
-1109 NEYTENSIEKMFDNL
+1109 KEYTENSIEEMFDDLN
-1124 RKVISVCINSKIIIP
+1124 KVILTCISNIP
-1139 KPQGLFKEVYNCA
+1139 PLKPDGSFEEIYNCA
-1152 LRQRISIKN
+1152 LRQKIAIKN
-1161 GRNLP
+1161 GNNLP

-1174 ISLQTLLQNLIP
+1174 ISLQTLLQNLILG
-1186 ENNNPSIGRIS
+1186 NNNSSIERIS
-1197 YVTLIQ
+1197 HVTLIQ

-1237 CIPVTNNNQLIL
+1237 CIPVINNNQSVLS
-1249 NNNDFIGFFLRLVE
+1249 NNFIENFLQLVKI
-1263 AYYDEKEEKDI
+1263 YYSKKGETDI
-1274 SKDKDKKQ
+1274 SKDKKEAQDTTDKLK
-1282 AIIDELNK
+1282 K
-1290 RIDKSNKN
+1290 
-1298 YVPISQTEKSILYYW
+1298 ISQTEKSILYYW

-1325 LASFRCNRRIL
+1325 LAAFRCNRRIL
-1336 EVFSTYIYHAKEK
+1336 EVFSTCIYHSKEK
-1349 NENSKEKDKK
+1349 DENSKEKD
-1359 LEKHSDFIRDMEKH
+1359 DFIQNMDKH
-1373 IIQRALRRIYAH
+1373 IIQHALRRIYAH

-1436 KRAHKLKDI
+1436 KRAHKLKDT

-1491 ILRECGFKEIFDD
+1491 ILRECGFNGVFDD
-1504 DIMNSIN
+1504 TTMNEVN

-1519 EALTSYWAK
+1519 EALASYWAK

-1620 SQDFFK
+1620 SQDLFK

-1707 HGGNTYK
+1707 HGGNAYK

-1791 DNKKSNL
+1791 DNKI

>member
-10 SKIKRIVIPIP
+10 SKIRRIVIPIP
-21 GFRRYNKTITE
+21 GFRHYNKTITE

-40 RERIMSRILSW
+40 RERIMSRILAW

-83 VNHSTINKR
+83 INHSTINKR

-114 NKRLAEMGTMHWLI
+114 NKQLAEIGIIHWLI
-128 LFGLLLIVGCIL
+128 LFGLLLIAGCML

-145 KCIFK
+145 KCLFK
-150 QEFLYFPVKINIG
+150 QKFLYFPVKINIG

-189 STALHPLPSLA
+189 STALHPLSSLI
-200 SSFTKWSILVALTYH
+200 SSFTKWSILVALTYQ
-215 PSCILSLVKH
+215 PSCVLSLVTH
-225 IIPSDSHLYN
+225 IVPSNSHLYN

-242 YFPYPFYLTY
+242 CFPYTFYLAY

-258 ILSACEKAVIFLLAR
+258 ILSVCEKAAIFLLAR

-345 LLFPKI
+345 LLFPKV
-351 RFIFILD
+351 RFIFVLD

-364 IKELKTDDKNDEEQ
+364 VKVLKTDNKNEEEEQ
-378 EQLIPPS
+378 QLIPPS

-453 SVESFLKSHSCD
+453 SVDSFLKSYSSN

-503 ALLST
+503 TLLST
-508 SKNNSKKHPHWKLE
+508 SKNNSPKHPHWKLE

-553 TYIRPQSYIDDKYI
+553 TYIKPQSYIDDKYI
-567 DEDDKTDFYLNFGD
+567 DEDDKTDFYLSFGD

-726 NTGCEGEATLL
+726 KTGCEGEATLL
-737 PSMHHILGDIY
+737 PSIHHILGDVY
-748 LAEEEYAMAIAEY
+748 LAEEEYAIAIAEY

-766 LLKKQLEPDP
+766 LLKKQLGSAP
-776 TNVNID
+776 TNVNTD
-782 PHLSSYMLFYVRN
+782 PHLASYMLFYVRN
-795 MLKLGV
+795 MLKLGI

-807 TYNSAYVTYTELIDK
+807 TYNSAYVTYTELIDQ
-822 LIDFRYLNED
+822 LIGFRYLNED
-832 DLGLTYTQLPYWD
+832 DLGITYKQLSYWE

-850 DNEHTILYLPQDIRN
+850 DNEHTILYLPQDIRE

-870 HQSPLFNK
+870 HNYKLFN
-878 LLNLKP
+878 LNS
-884 YTEAIKETE
+884 YTEAIKEAE
-893 KLQTTEKKYTQWEPG
+893 NLQTTEKKYTQWESG

-913 LSNIQGVQFK
+913 LSKIQGIQFK
-923 TCDLHNELN
+923 ACNLHDELN
-932 HISLTPRLKAII
+932 HISLTPRLKAVI

-951 DIRFIYIAPLARL
+951 DIRFIYIPPLARL

-1009 LAEILYYKYQLPQEN
+1009 LAEILYYKYQLPQEK
-1024 VIVADKDVI
+1024 IFIADNNTI
-1033 KDKIKEIQEKCSIN
+1033 HKDKKEE
-1047 IADKESEYSVSLFDT
+1047 DSVSFFGVLF
-1062 LYFYGYDIKK
+1062 FYGFDIKK
-1072 ILHDIYHKSYKK
+1072 MLHDIYQEIDKHKNNLTLKDKQDIYSSIYQKGKKILIDISKKSSINNKGSINETLNKLYDIFNRWLAIKYK
-1084 KQLNH
+1084 
-1089 KEKNVIIYFIQKLGC
+1089 IKLKIKFPPS
-1104 IPLDK
+1104 IPS
-1109 NEYTENSIEKMFDNL
+1109 EEI
-1124 RKVISVCINSKIIIP
+1124 
-1139 KPQGLFKEVYNCA
+1139 YNCA
-1152 LRQRISIKN
+1152 LRQKIAIKN

-1174 ISLQTLLQNLIP
+1174 ISLQTLLQNLMP
-1186 ENNNPSIGRIS
+1186 GNNNSSIERIT
-1197 YVTLIQ
+1197 YTTLIQ
-1203 WIINKGEPQ
+1203 WIIDKGETH
-1212 IRNLT
+1212 ILNLT

-1237 CIPVTNNNQLIL
+1237 CISVIKHNKQFNSENNFPN
-1249 NNNDFIGFFLRLVE
+1249 FFLRLVKV
-1263 AYYDEKEEKDI
+1263 YYSKEENEEFYKN
-1274 SKDKDKKQ
+1274 KQ
-1282 AIIDELNK
+1282 QVINQI
-1290 RIDKSNKN
+1290 KSIQ
-1298 YVPISQTEKSILYYW
+1298 ISQTEKSILYYW
-1313 FATLFFSAAGNM
+1313 CATLFFNAAGNM
-1325 LASFRCNRRIL
+1325 LAAFRCNRRIL
-1336 EVFSTYIYHAKEK
+1336 EVFSTYIHNLPKRAYTTY
-1349 NENSKEKDKK
+1349 NYFSKD
-1359 LEKHSDFIRDMEKH
+1359 SIRDLEKH

-1401 NKRQDETIPLR
+1401 NKRQDEIIPLR

-1427 YTLKLVFYR
+1427 YTLKLVVYR
-1436 KRAHKLKDI
+1436 KHAHKSKDKSSSEYTTYLK
-1445 DPSAYTK
+1445 
-1452 YWNLLKEYHNNIQTG
+1452 LLKKYHNNIQLG

-1475 MQNIQNL
+1475 RQNIHNL
-1482 QFKVLINEC
+1482 QFKVLLNEC
-1491 ILRECGFKEIFDD
+1491 ILRECGFEKIFDD
-1504 DIMNSIN
+1504 DIMNNVNS
-1511 NNHFVKVN
+1511 NHFVKVN
-1519 EALTSYWAK
+1519 QALANYWAE
-1528 TEIDIHV
+1528 TDIYT
-1535 LLDNIGV
+1535 LLDNIGIV
-1542 VCSPNQ
+1542 YTPNQ
-1548 SDDKL
+1548 SKEKL

-1587 SFIAQLYYKMYLW
+1587 SFIAQLYYNMYLW
-1600 NLIKTGLYYIYRG
+1600 NLIKTGLYHIYRG
-1613 VESEVVD
+1613 VESED
-1620 SQDFFK
+1620 IDNQENLYSLQ
-1626 RIIEQ
+1626 RIVKQ
-1631 YNENNE
+1631 YNKNNK
-1637 LTEDVSKKFSTFY
+1637 LAEDISKEFSTSY
-1650 QTNISCVQGLSDL
+1650 QKSVSYVQGLNDR
-1663 PSKPAQKFMEKL
+1663 PRKPAQKFMMKL
-1675 KKDVGEDAFKLLDN
+1675 KKDIGEDNFKLLNN
-1689 TYLAESTISL
+1689 TYLAESTIAL

-1707 HGGNTYK
+1707 HGGNAYK

-1768 RRIKKLK
+1768 NRIKKLK
-1775 IIVRN
+1775 TVVYN
-1780 SSIYKADNYIQ
+1780 SSIYDPNSYIQ
-1791 DNKKSNL
+1791 DNEI

>member
-128 LFGLLLIVGCIL
+128 LFGLLLIAGCIL
-140 YQIYR
+140 FQIYR

-150 QEFLYFPVKINIG
+150 QKFLYFPVKINIG

-189 STALHPLPSLA
+189 STALHPLPSLI

-215 PSCILSLVKH
+215 PFCILSLVTH

-242 YFPYPFYLTY
+242 CFPYTFYLAY

-258 ILSACEKAVIFLLAR
+258 ILSVCEKAAIFLLAR

-317 QYQLASVREIEHEL
+317 QYQIASVREIEHEL

-351 RFIFILD
+351 RFIFVLD

-364 IKELKTDDKNDEEQ
+364 VKVLKTDDKNEEE

-453 SVESFLKSHSCD
+453 SVDSFLKSYSNN

-503 ALLST
+503 TLLST
-508 SKNNSKKHPHWKLE
+508 SKNNSPKHPHWKLE

-553 TYIRPQSYIDDKYI
+553 TYIKPQSYIDDKYI
-567 DEDDKTDFYLNFGD
+567 DEDDKTDFYLSFGD

-645 NKMPGLRDFI
+645 NKIPGLRDFI

-665 HLESIFCGLYLFK
+665 HLESVFCGLYLFK

-688 IASNRSD
+688 IASSRSD

-726 NTGCEGEATLL
+726 KTGCEGEATLL
-737 PSMHHILGDIY
+737 PSLHHILGDVY
-748 LAEEEYAMAIAEY
+748 LAEEEYAIAIAEY

-766 LLKKQLEPDP
+766 LLKKQLSSDP
-776 TNVNID
+776 TNVNTD
-782 PHLSSYMLFYVRN
+782 PHLASYMLFYVRN
-795 MLKLGV
+795 MLKLGI

-807 TYNSAYVTYTELIDK
+807 TYNSAYVTYTELIDQ
-822 LIDFRYLNED
+822 LIGFRYLNED

-850 DNEHTILYLPQDIRN
+850 DNEHTILYLPQDIRD

-870 HQSPLFNK
+870 HQSSLFNK
-878 LLNLKP
+878 LFNLKP
-884 YTEAIKETE
+884 YTKEAIKETE

-1009 LAEILYYKYQLPQEN
+1009 LAEILYYKYQLPQEKIFIADRN
-1024 VIVADKDVI
+1024 VK
-1033 KDKIKEIQEKCSIN
+1033 
-1047 IADKESEYSVSLFDT
+1047 DKESEYSVSLFDT

-1072 ILHDIYHKSYKK
+1072 LLHDIYHESYKK
-1084 KQLNH
+1084 KHSEKLTH
-1089 KEKNVIIYFIQKLGC
+1089 KEKNAIIHFIMKLGC
-1104 IPLDK
+1104 EPLDK
-1109 NEYTENSIEKMFDNL
+1109 NEYTENSIKKMFDNL
-1124 RKVISVCINSKIIIP
+1124 RKVISVYINSQISIP

-1152 LRQRISIKN
+1152 LRQKIAIKN

-1174 ISLQTLLQNLIP
+1174 ISLQTLLQNLMP
-1186 ENNNPSIGRIS
+1186 GNNNSSIKRIT
-1197 YVTLIQ
+1197 YITLIQ
-1203 WIINKGEPQ
+1203 WIIDKGETQ

-1274 SKDKDKKQ
+1274 PKDKNKKQ
-1282 AIIDELNK
+1282 AIINELNE
-1290 RIDKSNKN
+1290 RTDKSNKD

-1313 FATLFFSAAGNM
+1313 FAALFFSSAGNM
-1325 LASFRCNRRIL
+1325 LAAFRCNRRIL
-1336 EVFSTYIYHAKEK
+1336 EVFSTCIYHLKE
-1349 NENSKEKDKK
+1349 NNNNLSDK
-1359 LEKHSDFIRDMEKH
+1359 FIPNMEKH

-1401 NKRQDETIPLR
+1401 NKRQDEIIPLR

-1436 KRAHKLKDI
+1436 KCAHKSTDK
-1445 DPSAYTK
+1445 SASKYTT
-1452 YWNLLKEYHNNIQTG
+1452 YLELLKKYHNNIQLG

-1475 MQNIQNL
+1475 MQNIHNL
-1482 QFKVLINEC
+1482 QFKVLLNEC
-1491 ILRECGFKEIFDD
+1491 ILRECGFEKIFDD
-1504 DIMNSIN
+1504 DIMNDVN

-1519 EALTSYWAK
+1519 QALANYW
-1528 TEIDIHV
+1528 TETDIYA
-1535 LLDNIGV
+1535 LLDSIGIV
-1542 VCSPNQ
+1542 YTPNQ
-1548 SDDKL
+1548 SKEKL

-1587 SFIAQLYYKMYLW
+1587 SFIAQLYYNMYLW
-1600 NLIKTGLYYIYRG
+1600 NLIKTGLYHIYRG
-1613 VESEVVD
+1613 VESEDIDNQENLYSLQRIV
-1620 SQDFFK
+1620 K
-1626 RIIEQ
+1626 R
-1631 YNENNE
+1631 YNKNNKLAE
-1637 LTEDVSKKFSTFY
+1637 EISKEFSTSY
-1650 QTNISCVQGLSDL
+1650 QKSVSYVQGLNDR
-1663 PSKPAQKFMEKL
+1663 PRKPAQKFMMKL
-1675 KKDVGEDAFKLLDN
+1675 KKDIGEDNFKLLNN
-1689 TYLAESTISL
+1689 TYLAESTIAL

-1707 HGGNTYK
+1707 HGGNAYK

-1736 AIERFKQNKNLIEEE
+1736 AIERFKQNKNLIEE
-1751 KETAE
+1751 KE
-1756 KKSVEKEKNLIE
+1756 SQEKEKNLIE
-1768 RRIKKLK
+1768 NRIKKLK
-1775 IIVRN
+1775 TVVYN
-1780 SSIYKADNYIQ
+1780 SSIYEPNSYIQ
-1791 DNKKSNL
+1791 DNKMSNL

>member
-140 YQIYR
+140 FQIYR

-150 QEFLYFPVKINIG
+150 QKFLYFPVKINIG

-189 STALHPLPSLA
+189 STALHPLPSLI

-215 PSCILSLVKH
+215 PSCILSLVTH
-225 IIPSDSHLYN
+225 IIPSDSHLYK
-235 FFIDFYC
+235 FFIDLYC
-242 YFPYPFYLTY
+242 CFPYTFYLAY

-258 ILSACEKAVIFLLAR
+258 ILSVCEKAAIFLLAR

-331 ISIFEKINQIGGTP
+331 ISIFEKINQIGGIP
-345 LLFPKI
+345 LVFPKI
-351 RFIFILD
+351 RFIFVLD

-364 IKELKTDDKNDEEQ
+364 VKELKTDDKNDEEQ

-385 ASNDSLGSTYS
+385 ASNDALGSTYS

-453 SVESFLKSHSCD
+453 SVESFLKSYSSD

-503 ALLST
+503 TLLST
-508 SKNNSKKHPHWKLE
+508 SKDNSQKHPHWKLE

-726 NTGCEGEATLL
+726 KTGCEGEATLL

-748 LAEEEYAMAIAEY
+748 LAEEEYAIAIAEY

-766 LLKKQLEPDP
+766 LLEKQLGSDS
-776 TNVNID
+776 TNIKPN
-782 PHLSSYMLFYVRN
+782 PHLASYMLFYVRN

-822 LIDFRYLNED
+822 LIDFRYLNEN
-832 DLGLTYTQLPYWD
+832 DLGLTYTQVPYWN

-850 DNEHTILYLPQDIRN
+850 DNEHTILYLPQDIRE
-865 KIIKA
+865 KITEFHLSDK
-870 HQSPLFNK
+870 SPDYK
-878 LLNLKP
+878 Q
-884 YTEAIKETE
+884 YTEIINDIEN
-893 KLQTTEKKYTQWEPG
+893 LQTTGKKYTQWEPG

-913 LSNIQGVQFK
+913 LSKIRGIQFK
-923 TCDLHNELN
+923 ACNLHDELN
-932 HISLTPRLKAII
+932 HISLTPRLKAVI

-1009 LAEILYYKYQLPQEN
+1009 LAEILYYKYQLPQE
-1024 VIVADKDVI
+1024 
-1033 KDKIKEIQEKCSIN
+1033 KIF
-1047 IADKESEYSVSLFDT
+1047 IADNNTIHKDEKEEDSVSFFNVLF
-1062 LYFYGYDIKK
+1062 FYGFDIKK
-1072 ILHDIYHKSYKK
+1072 MLHDIYQEIDKYKNNLTLKDKQDIYSSIYQKGK
-1084 KQLNH
+1084 KILIDISKKFSINNKGSINETLN
-1089 KEKNVIIYFIQKLGC
+1089 KLYGIFNRWLAIKYKIKLKIKFSPS
-1104 IPLDK
+1104 IPS
-1109 NEYTENSIEKMFDNL
+1109 E
-1124 RKVISVCINSKIIIP
+1124 
-1139 KPQGLFKEVYNCA
+1139 EVYNCV
-1152 LRQRISIKN
+1152 LRQKTAIKN

-1186 ENNNPSIGRIS
+1186 QNNNSSIERIT
-1197 YVTLIQ
+1197 YATLIQ
-1203 WIINKGEPQ
+1203 WIIDKGETH
-1212 IRNLT
+1212 ILNLT

-1237 CIPVTNNNQLIL
+1237 CISVVDYNDQFNRKNNFA
-1249 NNNDFIGFFLRLVE
+1249 DFFLQLVKV
-1263 AYYDEKEEKDI
+1263 YYSKEENEEFYEN
-1274 SKDKDKKQ
+1274 KQ
-1282 AIIDELNK
+1282 LVINQI
-1290 RIDKSNKN
+1290 KSIQ
-1298 YVPISQTEKSILYYW
+1298 ISQAEKSILYYW
-1313 FATLFFSAAGNM
+1313 CATLFFNAAGNM
-1325 LASFRCNRRIL
+1325 LAAFRCNRRIL
-1336 EVFSTYIYHAKEK
+1336 EVFSTYIHNLPKQACTTY
-1349 NENSKEKDKK
+1349 NYFSKD
-1359 LEKHSDFIRDMEKH
+1359 SIRDLEKH

-1436 KRAHKLKDI
+1436 KRAHKLKNT

-1452 YWNLLKEYHNNIQTG
+1452 YWNLLKEYYNNIQMG
-1467 HYKLITTS
+1467 RYKLITTS
-1475 MQNIQNL
+1475 MQNIHNL
-1482 QFKVLINEC
+1482 QFKVLLNEC
-1491 ILRECGFKEIFDD
+1491 ILRECGFEEIFDD
-1504 DIMNSIN
+1504 DTMNCIN

-1519 EALTSYWAK
+1519 QALANYWAE
-1528 TEIDIHV
+1528 TDIYT
-1535 LLDNIGV
+1535 LLDSIGIV
-1542 VCSPNQ
+1542 YTPNQ
-1548 SDDKL
+1548 SKEKL

-1587 SFIAQLYYKMYLW
+1587 SFVAQLYYNMYLW
-1600 NLIKTGLYYIYRG
+1600 NLIKTGLYHIYRG
-1613 VESEVVD
+1613 VESEDID
-1620 SQDFFK
+1620 SQENLYSLQRIVK
-1626 RIIEQ
+1626 R
-1631 YNENNE
+1631 YNMNNK
-1637 LTEDVSKKFSTFY
+1637 LAEDISKEFSTFY
-1650 QTNISCVQGLSDL
+1650 QKSVSYVQELSDR
-1663 PSKPAQKFMEKL
+1663 PRKPAQKFMEKL
-1675 KKDVGEDAFKLLDN
+1675 KKDIGEDNFKLLNN
-1689 TYLAESTISL
+1689 TYLAESTIAL

-1707 HGGNTYK
+1707 HGGNAYK

-1736 AIERFKQNKNLIEEE
+1736 AIERFKQNKDL
-1751 KETAE
+1751 T
-1756 KKSVEKEKNLIE
+1756 EKEKNLIE
-1768 RRIKKLK
+1768 NRIKKLK
-1775 IIVRN
+1775 TVVYN
-1780 SSIYKADNYIQ
+1780 SSIYEPNNYI
-1791 DNKKSNL
+1791 